1 MTESNGQANGHSNY
15 NKPLIAFR
23 YVGADVFIREDNAGN
38 ETIAYIEDVIRE
50 LEQLERDLGDE
61 PTSDT

>member
-1 MTESNGQANGHSNY
+1 MTESNGQANGRSNH

-23 YVGADVFIREDNAGN
+23 YVGADVFIREDDAGN
-38 ETIAYIEDVIRE
+38 ETIAYIDDVIKE

>member
-15 NKPLIAFR
+15 NKLLIAFR
-23 YVGADVFIREDNAGN
+23 YVGADVFIREDDAGN
-38 ETIAYIEDVIRE
+38 ETIAYIDDVIKE